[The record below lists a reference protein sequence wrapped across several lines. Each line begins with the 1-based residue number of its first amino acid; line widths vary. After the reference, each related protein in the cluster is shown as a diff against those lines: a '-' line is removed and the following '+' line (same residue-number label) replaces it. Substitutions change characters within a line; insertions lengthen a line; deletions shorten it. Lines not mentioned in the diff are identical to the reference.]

1 MKNSSGENMMKIKGK
16 LIFRSDSA
24 VDIIARSL
32 APDNVAEIETS
43 VDENSVTVVF
53 RADKIG
59 TMLSSIDDYLM
70 NAIIAQKLSYLLKDD
85 YIKKHQA

>member
-1 MKNSSGENMMKIKGK
+1 MMKIKGK

>member
-43 VDENSVTVVF
+43 VDENSATVVF

-70 NAIIAQKLSYLLKDD
+70 NAKIAGDILNS
-85 YIKKHQA
+85 KKVQINEENS

>member
-85 YIKKHQA
+85 YIKKH

>member
-1 MKNSSGENMMKIKGK
+1 LKNSSGENMMKIKGK

-70 NAIIAQKLSYLLKDD
+70 NAKIAGDILNS
-85 YIKKHQA
+85 KKVQINEENS

>member
-1 MKNSSGENMMKIKGK
+1 MKIKGK

-70 NAIIAQKLSYLLKDD
+70 NAIIAQKLSYDSGVKG
-85 YIKKHQA
+85 

>member
-70 NAIIAQKLSYLLKDD
+70 NAIIVEKLSYLLKDD